1 VSTPVSAPSE
11 AEVRRSIIKILFLI
25 FFAVIAPGLIL
36 SALGFGAAG
45 SFVGLAGVGAVV
57 AVLGV
62 GLRTAFIAVVITG
75 ISAALLTL
83 ASVTWWS
90 AAVVMTLVALIF
102 GLSARKGWQSGFVS
116 LVVALSFIASDGA
129 KAIEPLAQ
137 AALVLGLAIMLWGV
151 IAATVTYAFFR
162 KPVFP
167 TKPESKRTVL
177 GYVTMLMVVTFI
189 TQSLAIGLNLGHAGG
204 WLVMTPFLVI
214 LPQIRDGFHK
224 SVRRAAGTI
233 AGFLIVMGL
242 TAINTSNTVFS
253 IIGALAFTAAMYAKF
268 KKWNYFFFALFLTL
282 GIVILEGLS
291 TSVTTA
297 AEYRLAATVAAVAIS
312 LAAMGIVRLIG
323 QRLTPNSSD

>member
-1 VSTPVSAPSE
+1 MPASAPSE
-11 AEVRRSIIKILFLI
+11 EEVRHSIIKILFLI

-36 SALGFGAAG
+36 SALGFGPAG

-57 AVLGV
+57 AVLGI
-62 GLRTAFIAVVITG
+62 GLRVALVAVVATG
-75 ISAALLTL
+75 IAAALLTM

-90 AAVVMTLVALIF
+90 AAVVMTLIALVF
-102 GLSARKGWQSGFVS
+102 GLSARKGWQNGFVS
-116 LVVALSFIASDGA
+116 LIIALSFIASDGA

-137 AALVLGLAIMLWGV
+137 AALVLGLAIMVWGV
-151 IAATVTYAFFR
+151 IASFITFAFFR

-167 TKPESKRTVL
+167 AKPEPKRTVL
-177 GYVTMLMVVTFI
+177 GYVSMLMVVTFI
-189 TQSLAIGLNLGHAGG
+189 TQSLAIGFNMGHAGG

-214 LPQIRDGFHK
+214 LPHIRDGFHK

-233 AGFLIVMGL
+233 AGFLIVIGL
-242 TAINTSNTVFS
+242 TEINTSHTVFS

-268 KKWNYFFFALFLTL
+268 KQWNYFFFALFLTL
-282 GIVILEGLS
+282 GIVIIEGLS

-312 LAAMGIVRLIG
+312 LAAMGIVKLIG
-323 QRLTPNSSD
+323 QRLPPDSTNTP